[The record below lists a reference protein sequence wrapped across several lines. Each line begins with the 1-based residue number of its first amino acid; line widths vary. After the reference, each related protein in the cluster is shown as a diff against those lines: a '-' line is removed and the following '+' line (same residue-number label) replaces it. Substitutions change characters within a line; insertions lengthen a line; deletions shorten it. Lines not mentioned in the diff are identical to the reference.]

1 MEILYSKTI
10 PVRLETDVFVAG
22 GGPSGVAAA
31 ISAARCRMRVF
42 LAENNGSFGGA
53 ATVGLVPSFAQFSD
67 GKNILADGIGR
78 EVFDR
83 LFSGRSIHDRFIPF
97 SVEKLKL
104 IYDEMVTE
112 AGVSFSFFTRLID
125 VVVRDGSIESV
136 ILASKSGIFAVKAK
150 IYIDCTGDGDLSAFA
165 GAGVELGNEAG
176 ETMPATLCSLWAG
189 IDYSRDDIPVSAKL
203 DEAFRDGVFTH
214 EDRHIP
220 GIQRTDPKHGIGGG
234 NIGHCYGIYPLD
246 EQSLTRGMVE
256 GRRIV
261 REFER
266 FYRDYLHGYENLYL
280 CYTADQ
286 LGIRESRRIVCDYR
300 LTGEDFVKRAT
311 FPDEIGR
318 YAYPVDIHAMK
329 PDSDSYQKFQKEY
342 TTMRYA
348 VGESYGIPYRCL
360 TPKGISNLL
369 CAGRCVG
376 SDRQMQASIRVMP
389 GCFITGQAAGA
400 AASLAAQTGDVRS
413 VPITQLQDRIR
424 RIGGYIPE

>member
-1 MEILYSKTI
+1 MDILYTRTVPI
-10 PVRLETDVFVAG
+10 RIETDVFVAG

-31 ISAARCRMRVF
+31 IAAARCQMKVF

-53 ATVGLVPSFAQFSD
+53 ATVGLVPSFAQFTD
-67 GKNILADGIGR
+67 GKNFLADGIGR
-78 EVFDR
+78 EVFER
-83 LFSGRSIHDRFIPF
+83 LFTGRGIHEHFIPF
-97 SVEKLKL
+97 SVEKLKFA
-104 IYDEMVTE
+104 YDQMVTE
-112 AGVSFSFFTRLID
+112 AGVRFSFFTRLID
-125 VVVRDGSIESV
+125 VIIRDDHIESV

-165 GAGVELGNEAG
+165 GAEVELGNDKG

-189 IDYSRDDIPVSAKL
+189 IDFSKDDIPVSAKL

-220 GIQRTDPKHGIGGG
+220 GIQRTDPAHGIGGG
-234 NIGHCYGIYPLD
+234 NIGHCYEINPLD

-256 GRRIV
+256 GRQIA

-300 LTGEDFVKRAT
+300 LTGEDFVRRAT

-329 PDSDSYQKFQKEY
+329 PDHDSYEKFQKEY
-342 TTMRYA
+342 STMRYT

-376 SDRQMQASIRVMP
+376 TDRQMQASIRVMP
-389 GCFITGQAAGA
+389 GCFITGQAAGV
-400 AASLAAQTGDVRS
+400 AASLAAQTEDVRS
-413 VPITQLQDRIR
+413 FPIGQLQDRIR
-424 RIGGYIPE
+424 QLGGYIP